1 MQVESFMLCHAATS
15 DGGKLNVL
23 GAFDSIY
30 TKTVPA
36 KHPSCA
42 LALRI
47 RFDRAEQGRHQIKLA
62 MVDADGKSVGKFPEA
77 VCEVRMAD
85 NQSYAVVNQIVNLIG
100 LPFKDYGNYAIDL
113 SIDNRHEASL
123 PLEVRPIPQ
132 SPNAG
137 ATDADEPWA
146 T

>member
-1 MQVESFMLCHAATS
+1 MQVESFMLCDAATAG
-15 DGGKLNVL
+15 GGKLNVL
-23 GAFDSIY
+23 GAFDAIY
-30 TKTVPA
+30 AKTVPT
-36 KHPSCA
+36 KHPACA

-47 RFDRAEQGRHQIKLA
+47 RFDRAEQGKHQIKLA
-62 MVDADGKSVGKFPEA
+62 MVDADGKPIGKFPEST
-77 VCEVRMAD
+77 CEVKMAD
-85 NQSYAVVNQIVNLIG
+85 NQSFAVINQIVNLIG
-100 LPFKDYGNYAIDL
+100 LPLKDYGNYAIDL

-137 ATDADEPWA
+137 ANDADE

>member
-1 MQVESFMLCHAATS
+1 MQVESFMLCHAATA

-62 MVDADGKSVGKFPEA
+62 MVDADGKPVGKFPES
-77 VCEVRMAD
+77 VCEVKLPD

-100 LPFKDYGNYAIDL
+100 LPLKDYGNYAIDL

-123 PLEVRPIPQ
+123 PLEVRPVPQ

-137 ATDADEPWA
+137 TTGADEPWA